1 MSQQSPIFIKTEAF
15 LVWLLEHTRKF
26 PRHERFRLAK
36 RIDDA
41 LFDFHRCLLQ
51 AARAEDTQAHLQM
64 ADMHLNAL
72 RAYLRIAL
80 ELGYST
86 DKQYAHASKH
96 TSELGRLLGG
106 WQKSLSSE

>member
-1 MSQQSPIFIKTEAF
+1 
-15 LVWLLEHTRKF
+15 LLEHTRKF

-36 RIDDA
+36 RIDDS
-41 LFDFHRCLLQ
+41 LFDFHHCLL
-51 AARAEDTQAHLQM
+51 RAVRADDVQEPLEM

-86 DKQYAHASKH
+86 DKQYAHAAKH
-96 TSELGRLLGG
+96 TAELGRLLGG
-106 WQKSLSSE
+106 WQKSLRSE